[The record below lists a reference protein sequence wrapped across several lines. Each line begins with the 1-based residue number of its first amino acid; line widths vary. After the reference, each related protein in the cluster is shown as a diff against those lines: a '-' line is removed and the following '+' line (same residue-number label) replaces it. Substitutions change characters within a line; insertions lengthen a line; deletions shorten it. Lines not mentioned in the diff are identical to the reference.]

1 MEELEEPP
9 QDART
14 KVVMIKSAIFFM
26 KFLAIFYG
34 GILIPDT
41 SNRGGIRG
49 GEWVVKGWYYSA
61 FHPNYS
67 LSTVRLTSIKL
78 SGFKSFV
85 ELTHFQVPGQLVGVV
100 GPNGCGK
107 SNIIDAVRWVLGE
120 SKASE
125 LRGESMQ
132 DVIFN
137 GSTNRKPAGRASVE
151 LVFDNSLGKAAGQ
164 WGQYAEISV
173 KRTLT
178 RDGTSTYYINN
189 QAVRRRDIQDIFLGT
204 GLGPRAYAIIGQG
217 MISRIIEARPEEL
230 RIFLEEAAGVSRYK
244 ERRRETENRIHST
257 NENLVRVDDILRELN
272 SNLEK
277 LEAQAAVASKFRT
290 LQADQEEKQKLLWML
305 RKKEA
310 SAEQDK
316 FNREIEQFQLDLE
329 QSTTQLRHVELELE
343 QMRQTH
349 YSVGD
354 KLHQAQGHL
363 YQTNA
368 EIGSLEAQ
376 IRFVIDSRSRLQ
388 TQLNSLKAQ
397 REQWQRQETD
407 QQNELAEA
415 EIAIEELAA
424 RSEEAKQAAEQHAG
438 ELPQIEETWRS
449 GQQKTA
455 EGRAKIMQM
464 QQQIELESAHQRN
477 ANNVLNG
484 LVLRRER
491 LQEEKGGMQL
501 PDQTQLTNL
510 SEQLEEKRIDLE
522 QAQMQL
528 EEAQQRHPELDVAR
542 QAAQEKVQAESASN
556 AQLEA
561 RLAALTQLQA
571 RVQSEGKVQP
581 WLAKH
586 ELTDL
591 PRLWQKL
598 HIKDGWETAL
608 EAVLRERTQA
618 LEVSN
623 LDWAKAFFGDVPPAK
638 LAFYSAQAVAV
649 NNTNESG
656 SGLVSL
662 ISFLQLNDANLRAVL
677 QDWLQHIYIAED
689 AATAL
694 MDRAKLPVG
703 GCFVTKQGHLISASS
718 VRFYAA
724 DAEQDGMLARAQ
736 EIEHLQKQTR
746 AQQFMAEEARSAA
759 VRAEAAYTEAT
770 ARLHELRQRSQTLT
784 QQVHSLQ
791 IEVMKLS
798 EVQARFNQR
807 SVQIESDLAEIATQ
821 EQEQQQ
827 YKVESEQK
835 LEELDIALAQQQEQ
849 FEEWQTVHLE
859 QEQQLTLARTKSRD
873 LELAAQQAAFAER
886 AHLQKVEELKRTIAT
901 ASAQAASVFESMQQ
915 GMLELE
921 NMDDQAA
928 QAGLQELLE
937 KRSEQERALSDAR
950 HELDQLTQQ
959 LRNKE
964 DAKNQVERSLQPQ
977 RDQLMELQLKE
988 QAARLNQEQYAQA
1001 LVDVGMTDEQLA
1013 ALAEKLTD
1021 DLKAS
1026 YLQGE
1031 VTRLGNAVLALGAVN
1046 LAALDELA
1054 QAAERKQF
1062 LDAQHADLTEAIQTL
1077 QDAIHKIDMETRDL
1091 LQDTFDKV
1099 NHHFAEIFPILF
1111 GGGNAKLVM
1120 TGDEI
1125 LDSGVQ
1131 VMAQPPGKKN
1141 ATIHLLSGGEKA
1153 LTATALVF
1161 SIFQLNPAP
1170 FCLLDEVDAPLDD
1183 SNTERFCNMVK
1194 KMSANTQFLF
1204 ISHNKIAMEMA
1215 QQLIGVTMQE
1225 QGVSRIVAVDMD
1237 SAVGLT
1243 TDGLTEFI
1251 PEVQAA

>member
-1 MEELEEPP
+1 M
-9 QDART
+9 
-14 KVVMIKSAIFFM
+14 
-26 KFLAIFYG
+26 
-34 GILIPDT
+34 
-41 SNRGGIRG
+41 
-49 GEWVVKGWYYSA
+49 
-61 FHPNYS
+61 
-67 LSTVRLTSIKL
+67 RLTSIKL

-85 ELTHFQVPGQLVGVV
+85 ELTHFHVPGQLVGVV

-257 NENLVRVDDILRELN
+257 NENLVRVEDILRELN
-272 SNLEK
+272 INLDK
-277 LEAQAAVASKFRT
+277 LESQAVVANKFRS

-310 SAEQDK
+310 ATEQEKYFRD
-316 FNREIEQFQLDLE
+316 IEQAQLALE
-329 QSTTQLRHVELELE
+329 ESTAKLRHVELELE

-354 KLHQAQGHL
+354 KMHQAQGHL
-363 YQTNA
+363 YQTNS

-376 IRFVIDSRSRLQ
+376 IRFVIEARNRLQ
-388 TQLNSLKAQ
+388 TQLSVLKAQ
-397 REQWQRQETD
+397 REQWQRQEQE

-415 EIAIEELAA
+415 EIEIEELAA
-424 RSEEAKQAAEQHAG
+424 KSEEARQAAELHAQQ
-438 ELPQIEETWRS
+438 LPALEEAWRA
-449 GQQKTA
+449 GQQTSA
-455 EGRAKIMQM
+455 DERAKIMQM

-491 LQEEKGGMQL
+491 LQLEKSGLQL
-501 PDQTQLTNL
+501 PDQTHLTHLSQQLD
-510 SEQLEEKRIDLE
+510 EKKMELE

-528 EEAQQRHPELDVAR
+528 DEVQTQQPQLDEARKK
-542 QAAQEKVQAESASN
+542 AQLAVQTESATG
-556 AQLEA
+556 AQLDA

-571 RVQSEGKVQP
+571 NVQNEGKVQP

-586 ELTDL
+586 ELTNL

-598 HIKDGWETAL
+598 TIKAGWETAL

-618 LEVSN
+618 LEVSS
-623 LDWAKAFFGDVPPAK
+623 LDWSKAFFGDAPPAK
-638 LAFYSAQAVAV
+638 LAFYSSQAAAGA
-649 NNTNESG
+649 SG
-656 SGLVSL
+656 SDSALSADFPSL
-662 ISFLQLNDANLRAVL
+662 LSFIQLNDAHLRAVL
-677 QDWLQHIYIAED
+677 QDWLQHVYVAED
-689 AATAL
+689 AAGAL
-694 MDRAKLPVG
+694 AQRNKLPAG
-703 GCFVTKQGHLISASS
+703 GSFVTRQGHLISKAS
-718 VRFYAA
+718 VRFYAS
-724 DAEQDGMLARAQ
+724 DSEQDGMLARAH

-746 AQQFMAEEARSAA
+746 AQQLLSEQSRNDA

-770 ARLHELRQRSQTLT
+770 RRLQELRQTVQSLT
-784 QQVHSLQ
+784 QQVHGLQ
-791 IEVMKLS
+791 IDVMKLS
-798 EVQARFNQR
+798 EVQSRFNQR
-807 SVQIESDLAEIATQ
+807 SVQIESDLAEISA
-821 EQEQQQ
+821 QEQQQ
-827 YKVESEQK
+827 QQLKSESEQK
-835 LEELDIALAQQQEQ
+835 FEELDVTLAEQQEK
-849 FEEWQTVHLE
+849 FEEWQTRYLE
-859 QEQQLTLARTKSRD
+859 QEQQLNLARARVRD
-873 LELAAQQAAFAER
+873 LELAAQQAVFSER
-886 AHLQKVEELKRTIAT
+886 THQQKVEELKRTIST
-901 ASAQAASVFESMQQ
+901 AGVQAQQVFESMQQ
-915 GMLELE
+915 GVLELE
-921 NMDDQAA
+921 SMDDQTA
-928 QAGLQELLE
+928 QAGLQELLA

-959 LRNKE
+959 LRQCE
-964 DAKNQVERSLQPQ
+964 DAKNQSERSLQPQ
-977 RDQLMELQLKE
+977 RDRIMELQLKE

-1001 LVDVGMTDEQLA
+1001 LADAGMTGEQLA
-1013 ALAEKLTD
+1013 ELAQKLTD
-1021 DLKAS
+1021 DLKPS

-1031 VTRLGNAVLALGAVN
+1031 VTRLGNAVIALGAVN
-1046 LAALDELA
+1046 LAALDELE
-1054 QAAERKQF
+1054 QAKERKQF
-1062 LDAQHADLTEAIQTL
+1062 LDAQFADLTEAIQTL
-1077 QDAIHKIDMETRDL
+1077 QDAIHKIDIETREL
-1091 LQDTFDKV
+1091 LQETFDKV
-1099 NHHFAEIFPILF
+1099 NLHFAELFPILF

-1161 SIFQLNPAP
+1161 SMFQLNPAP

-1183 SNTERFCNMVK
+1183 SNTERFCTMVK
-1194 KMSANTQFLF
+1194 KMSSNTQFLF

-1225 QGVSRIVAVDMD
+1225 QGVSRIVAVDME
-1237 SAVGLT
+1237 SAHKIASEFS
-1243 TDGLTEFI
+1243 TEA
-1251 PEVQAA
+1251 QAA

>member
-1 MEELEEPP
+1 M
-9 QDART
+9 
-14 KVVMIKSAIFFM
+14 
-26 KFLAIFYG
+26 
-34 GILIPDT
+34 
-41 SNRGGIRG
+41 
-49 GEWVVKGWYYSA
+49 
-61 FHPNYS
+61 
-67 LSTVRLTSIKL
+67 RLTSIKL

-85 ELTHFQVPGQLVGVV
+85 ELTHFHVPGQLVGVV

-164 WGQYAEISV
+164 WSTYAEISV

-257 NENLVRVDDILRELN
+257 NENLVRVEDILRELN
-272 SNLEK
+272 QNLEK
-277 LEAQAAVASKFRT
+277 LESQAVVANKFRT

-310 SAEQDK
+310 ASEQEKYFRD
-316 FNREIEQFQLDLE
+316 IEQAQLSLE
-329 QSTTQLRHVELELE
+329 ENTATLRHVELELE
-343 QMRQTH
+343 QMRQSH
-349 YSVGD
+349 YGVGD
-354 KLHQAQGHL
+354 KMHQAQGHL
-363 YQTNA
+363 YQTNS

-376 IRFVIDSRSRLQ
+376 IRFVIEARNRLQ
-388 TQLNSLKAQ
+388 TQLSVLKAQ
-397 REQWQRQETD
+397 REQWQRQEQE
-407 QQNELAEA
+407 QQNELSQAEL
-415 EIAIEELAA
+415 EIEELAA
-424 RSEEAKQAAEQHAG
+424 RSEEAKQAAELQ
-438 ELPQIEETWRS
+438 
-449 GQQKTA
+449 GQQLPAQEEAWRAGQQTTA
-455 EGRAKIMQM
+455 DARAKIMQM

-491 LQEEKGGMQL
+491 LQQEKSGLQL
-501 PDQTQLTNL
+501 PDQTHLTNL
-510 SEQLEEKRIDLE
+510 SEQLEEKK
-522 QAQMQL
+522 MML
-528 EEAQQRHPELDVAR
+528 EEVEQKLEEVQIQHPQLDEARKTAQHQ
-542 QAAQEKVQAESASN
+542 VQAESASN
-556 AQLEA
+556 AQLDA
-561 RLAALTQLQA
+561 RLVALTQLQA
-571 RVQSEGKVQP
+571 KLQNEGKVQP

-586 ELTDL
+586 ELTNL

-598 HIKDGWETAL
+598 HIKEGWETAL

-623 LDWAKAFFGDVPPAK
+623 LDWSKAFFGDVPPAK
-638 LAFYSAQAVAV
+638 LAFYTSQAVAAAGNV
-649 NNTNESG
+649 DAPLSNEFPTM
-656 SGLVSL
+656 LSL
-662 ISFLQLNDANLRAVL
+662 LQINDHNLRAVL
-677 QDWLQHIYIAED
+677 QDWLQHVYTADD
-689 AATAL
+689 AAHAL
-694 MDRAKLPVG
+694 AQRSSLPAG
-703 GCFVTKQGHLISASS
+703 GCFVTRQGHLISKAS
-718 VRFYAA
+718 VRFYAS
-724 DAEQDGMLARAQ
+724 DTEQDGMLARAQ

-746 AQQFMAEEARSAA
+746 AQQLLAEQARNTSI
-759 VRAEAAYTEAT
+759 RAEAAYTQAT
-770 ARLHELRQRSQTLT
+770 QRLQELRSSAQSLT
-784 QQVHSLQ
+784 QQVHTLQ
-791 IEVMKLS
+791 IEVMKLT
-798 EVQARFNQR
+798 EVQSRFNQR
-807 SVQIESDLAEIATQ
+807 SVQIESDLAEIGAQ

-827 YKVESEQK
+827 LKSESEQK
-835 LEELDIALAQQQEQ
+835 FEELDVSLAEQQEK
-849 FEEWQTVHLE
+849 FEEWQTAYLE
-859 QEQQLTLARTKSRD
+859 QEQQLNLSRSKLRD
-873 LELAAQQAAFAER
+873 LELAAQQSVFAER
-886 AHLQKVEELKRTIAT
+886 THLQKVEELKRTITT
-901 ASAQAASVFESMQQ
+901 AGVQAAQVFESMQQ
-915 GMLELE
+915 GVLELE
-921 NMDDQAA
+921 SMDDQTA
-928 QAGLQELLE
+928 QAGLQDLLA

-959 LRNKE
+959 LRQRE
-964 DAKNQVERSLQPQ
+964 DSKNQVERNLQPQ
-977 RDQLMELQLKE
+977 REKIMELQLKE

-1001 LVDVGMTDEQLA
+1001 LVDVGMSEEQLA
-1013 ALAEKLTD
+1013 ELAAKLTD
-1021 DLKAS
+1021 DLKPS

-1031 VTRLGNAVLALGAVN
+1031 VTRLGNAVIALGAVN

-1054 QAAERKQF
+1054 QAQERKQF
-1062 LDAQHADLTEAIQTL
+1062 LDAQFADLTEAIQTL
-1077 QDAIHKIDMETRDL
+1077 QDAIHKIDIETREL
-1091 LQDTFDKV
+1091 LQETFDKV
-1099 NHHFAEIFPILF
+1099 NLHFAELFPILF
-1111 GGGNAKLVM
+1111 GGGQAKLVM

-1161 SIFQLNPAP
+1161 SMFQLNPAP

-1183 SNTERFCNMVK
+1183 SNTERFCKMVK
-1194 KMSANTQFLF
+1194 KMSGNTQFLF

-1225 QGVSRIVAVDMD
+1225 QGVSRIVAVDME
-1237 SAVGLT
+1237 SAA
-1243 TDGLTEFI
+1243 EFTS
-1251 PEVQAA
+1251 EAQAA